1 MKTVVAVAL
10 VALLTAVARAD
21 WKDLKRGM
29 DTRTAWQCVGFPL
42 MESKGRGTA
51 EAWTYDQG
59 GYILLERGH
68 VVYWEMPRPEK
79 AAAAAAAARLAK
91 TESAKKMAKPVGKV
105 VAAN

>member
-10 VALLTAVARAD
+10 VALLTAVARAE

-29 DTRTAWQCVGFPL
+29 DTRAAWQCVGLPL
-42 MESKGRGTA
+42 METKGRGKA

-59 GYILLERGH
+59 GYILLERGR
-68 VVYWEMPRPEK
+68 VVYWELPRSEK
-79 AAAAAAAARLAK
+79 AEAARLAK
-91 TESAKKMAKPVGKV
+91 AEQPKKTTKPVGKV

>member
-1 MKTVVAVAL
+1 MKKVVAVAL

-29 DTRTAWQCVGFPL
+29 DTRAAWQCAGIPL
-42 MESKGRGTA
+42 MESKGRGAA

-59 GYILLERGH
+59 GYILLERGQ
-68 VVYWEMPRPEK
+68 VVYWEAPRSEK
-79 AAAAAAAARLAK
+79 AAAAAAAARQAK
-91 TESAKKMAKPVGKV
+91 AEPKKTVKPTGKV